1 MSEKNTDRY
10 MQNAYEEVFNHEYHT
25 ESNSELFDSLIPDGW
40 DIIDNLLLIIEN
52 KRLIKDKTKGR
63 DQLFKYYD
71 NIRNNHYQTYLIL
84 GLGNNKK
91 SFKYVIY
98 DSNKKLTKLT
108 LKDIHDSLK
117 INDSFNQQEIRNLNQ
132 YLYDNSINLSK
143 SQKTLFIASVLIAL
157 KLDENILSDYD
168 ESTNSF
174 LIADKMI
181 TTINK
186 YYDDSIFASNFQFI
200 KKSIH
205 NKHLYHI
212 FTTIKN
218 DIKKYGKDILNQFYS
233 EFCIWDKNNDG
244 KLGIVLTPDDI
255 VELMINKSF
264 EYYYY
269 FNGKVNNPSLID
281 FCTGTG
287 SFLIK
292 GSKFTSELYGCECGD
307 ERYSLAKCNFILHN
321 LNYNNL
327 RYNSCFNEPYN
338 SNSFD
343 ICVINPPFSN
353 KCTDEMNPNNKT
365 NWKVLTKEQ
374 RFIMYQ
380 VELLKENGIGCCIV
394 PRNNFN
400 NNIKANNEFKKNLMN
415 YCQILEVITC
425 NNKVFV
431 PNANV
436 ECTILIFRKYNNN
449 EIINKSLDTKP
460 LNTELNYQTKIINYS
475 DDGYKIK
482 KNIRLYDH
490 KPIIREQLRILKPN
504 DDWNYQN
511 NNLKDINIK
520 QLVDTYNID
529 YYCSL
534 LKLKLRLN
542 EEFKINLIR
551 VKLGDLLEII
561 KVKTL
566 ITEKCNDGNYPLYGA
581 TKQNNP
587 VKFINEYSINTYE
600 YDDVSVK
607 LNGVLCINKTGNGGA
622 GICFKRKGI
631 FGINPSVMICKMKY
645 YLNNCNCALLSIQ
658 LHNIFNRSNTLANNK
673 LNDVKVDLI
682 VNDYFSDFNM
692 DYVIENKEVK
702 EWGEIKI
709 SEYFEVIKC
718 ESVKIN
724 ECCDGNYPLISSC
737 SGNNGICKF
746 INSYSVEG
754 EFISV
759 ARNGS
764 VGSSFYHN
772 GKLSI
777 TCDVILL
784 KNIKNI
790 NLHLVAMILNYY
802 LPNKYSYGNKL
813 TIDKLMD
820 EIISI
825 PTFE

>member
-1 MSEKNTDRY
+1 MNC
-10 MQNAYEEVFNHEYHT
+10 
-25 ESNSELFDSLIPDGW
+25 NSL
-40 DIIDNLLLIIEN
+40 
-52 KRLIKDKTKGR
+52 
-63 DQLFKYYD
+63 
-71 NIRNNHYQTYLIL
+71 
-84 GLGNNKK
+84 
-91 SFKYVIY
+91 
-98 DSNKKLTKLT
+98 
-108 LKDIHDSLK
+108 
-117 INDSFNQQEIRNLNQ
+117 FNQQEIRNLNQ

-233 EFCIWDKNNDG
+233 EFCIWDRNNDG

-264 EYYYY
+264 EYYYQ

-394 PRNNFN
+394 PRSNFN
-400 NNIKANNEFKKNLMN
+400 NNVKVINEFKGKLLN
-415 YCQILEVITC
+415 YCQILEVINC
-425 NNKVFV
+425 NNKVFI

-436 ECTILIFRKYNNN
+436 ECTILIFRKYNQIKNQSISTKNN
-449 EIINKSLDTKP
+449 
-460 LNTELNYQTKIINYS
+460 QTKIIDYS
-475 DDGYKIK
+475 DDGYKVK
-482 KNIRLYDH
+482 KNIRLFDH
-490 KPIIREQLRILKPN
+490 KPVIREQLKVLKST
-504 DDWNYQN
+504 DDWNYYN
-511 NNLKDINIK
+511 EFNII
-520 QLVDTYNID
+520 QDNI
-529 YYCSL
+529 
-534 LKLKLRLN
+534 LN
-542 EEFKINLIR
+542 
-551 VKLGDLLEII
+551 
-561 KVKTL
+561 
-566 ITEKCNDGNYPLYGA
+566 
-581 TKQNNP
+581 QM
-587 VKFINEYSINTYE
+587 INEYNNDYNYSFNKY
-600 YDDVSVK
+600 
-607 LNGVLCINKTGNGGA
+607 LINKNLH
-622 GICFKRKGI
+622 
-631 FGINPSVMICKMKY
+631 CKE
-645 YLNNCNCALLSIQ
+645 
-658 LHNIFNRSNTLANNK
+658 NNK
-673 LNDVKVDLI
+673 MIFEEFIKYSKVT
-682 VNDYFSDFNM
+682 NWK
-692 DYVIENKEVK
+692 VIRIN
-702 EWGEIKI
+702 
-709 SEYFEVIKC
+709 EYFETVKVK
-718 ESVKIN
+718 SLKIN
-724 ECCDGNYPLISSC
+724 ECCDGIYPLISSC
-737 SGNNGICKF
+737 SGNNGICKY
-746 INSYSVEG
+746 INKYSIEG

-764 VGSSFYHN
+764 VGSSFYQN
-772 GKLSI
+772 GQISI
-777 TCDVILL
+777 TTDIILL
-784 KNIKNI
+784 KPLKDI
-790 NLHLVAMILNYY
+790 NLHLVAMILNNY
-802 LPNKYSYGNKL
+802 LPSRYSYSNKL
-813 TIDKLMD
+813 SNDKLMN
-820 EIISI
+820 EIINI
-825 PTFE
+825 PIFG